1 MRKAKLMSRI
11 NFEGD
16 AVTNIKQESLQ
27 SVASLLQEQL
37 KLEELIESL
46 EETLKIQKDNLRKLS
61 GETIPT
67 KMAELGLT
75 ATEMLDG
82 SKVKVVE
89 DIYVSIP
96 KDAKRSTACYQWLTD
111 NGLGDI
117 IKNQVGIA
125 FGMGEK
131 QQAEKLQDYI
141 KETLGYMPEVKI
153 SVHPSTLKAT
163 FRKWHEEGRSVPDNM
178 FNLFIGQKTK
188 ITRKS

>member
-1 MRKAKLMSRI
+1 MRKAKLMSKI

-27 SVASLLQEQL
+27 SVAALLQEQL

-46 EETLKIQKDNLRKLS
+46 EETVKIQKENLRKLS

-75 ATEMLDG
+75 ATEMSDG

-96 KDAKRSTACYQWLTD
+96 KDAKRSTDCYQWLTD

-141 KETLGYMPEVKI
+141 KETLGYIPEVKV

>member
-1 MRKAKLMSRI
+1 MRKAKLMSKI

-46 EETLKIQKDNLRKLS
+46 EETVKIQKENLRKLS

-141 KETLGYMPEVKI
+141 KETLGYIPEVKV

>member
-1 MRKAKLMSRI
+1 MRKAKLMSKI

-27 SVASLLQEQL
+27 SVAALLQEQL

-46 EETLKIQKDNLRKLS
+46 EETVKIQKENLRKLS

-141 KETLGYMPEVKI
+141 KETLGYIPEVKI

>member
-1 MRKAKLMSRI
+1 MRKAKLMSKI

-27 SVASLLQEQL
+27 TVANLLQEQL

-46 EETLKIQKDNLRKLS
+46 EETVKIQKENLRKLS

-82 SKVKVVE
+82 SKVQVVE

-96 KDAKRSTACYQWLTD
+96 KDAKKSSDCYQWLTD

-141 KETLGYMPEVKI
+141 KETLGYIPEVKI

>member
-96 KDAKRSTACYQWLTD
+96 KDAKRSSDCYQWLTD

-141 KETLGYMPEVKI
+141 KETLGYIPEVKV

>member
-1 MRKAKLMSRI
+1 MRKAKLMSKI

-141 KETLGYMPEVKI
+141 KETLGYIPEVKI

>member
-141 KETLGYMPEVKI
+141 KETLGYIPEVKV

>member
-1 MRKAKLMSRI
+1 MRKAKLMSKI

-46 EETLKIQKDNLRKLS
+46 EETVKIQKENLRKLS

-96 KDAKRSTACYQWLTD
+96 KDAKRSTQCYQWLTD

-141 KETLGYMPEVKI
+141 KETLGYIPEVKV

>member
-1 MRKAKLMSRI
+1 MRKAKLMSKI

-27 SVASLLQEQL
+27 TVANLLQEQL

-46 EETLKIQKDNLRKLS
+46 EETVKIQKENLRKLS

-82 SKVKVVE
+82 SKVQVVE

-96 KDAKRSTACYQWLTD
+96 KDAKRSTDCYQWLTD

-141 KETLGYMPEVKI
+141 KETLGYIPEVKI

>member
-1 MRKAKLMSRI
+1 MRKAKLMSKI

-46 EETLKIQKDNLRKLS
+46 EETVKIQKDNLRKLS

-96 KDAKRSTACYQWLTD
+96 KDAKRSTDCYQWLTD

-141 KETLGYMPEVKI
+141 KETLGYIPEVKV

>member
-1 MRKAKLMSRI
+1 MRKAKLMSKI

-27 SVASLLQEQL
+27 SVAALLQEQL

-46 EETLKIQKDNLRKLS
+46 EETVKIQKDNLRKLS

-141 KETLGYMPEVKI
+141 KETLGYIPEVKI

>member
-141 KETLGYMPEVKI
+141 KETLGYIPEVKI

>member
-1 MRKAKLMSRI
+1 MRKAKLMSKI

-27 SVASLLQEQL
+27 SVANLLQEQL

-46 EETLKIQKDNLRKLS
+46 EETVKIQKENLRKLS

-82 SKVKVVE
+82 SKVQVVE

-96 KDAKRSTACYQWLTD
+96 KDAKKSSDCYQWLTD

-141 KETLGYMPEVKI
+141 KETLGYIPEVKV

>member
-1 MRKAKLMSRI
+1 MRKAKLMSKI

-46 EETLKIQKDNLRKLS
+46 EETVKIQKENLRKLS

-82 SKVKVVE
+82 SKVQVVE

-96 KDAKRSTACYQWLTD
+96 KDAKKSSDCYQWLTD

-141 KETLGYMPEVKI
+141 KETLGYIPEVKV

>member
-1 MRKAKLMSRI
+1 MRKAKLMSKI

-46 EETLKIQKDNLRKLS
+46 EETVKIQKDNLRKLS

-75 ATEMLDG
+75 ATEMSDG

-117 IKNQVGIA
+117 IKTQVGIA

-141 KETLGYMPEVKI
+141 KETLGYIPEVKI

-178 FNLFIGQKTK
+178 FNLFIGLKTK

>member
-1 MRKAKLMSRI
+1 MRKAKLMSKI

-141 KETLGYMPEVKI
+141 KETLGYIPEVKV

>member
-1 MRKAKLMSRI
+1 MRKAKLMSKI

-46 EETLKIQKDNLRKLS
+46 EETVKIQKDNLRKLS

-96 KDAKRSTACYQWLTD
+96 KDAKRSTQCYQWLTD

-141 KETLGYMPEVKI
+141 KETLGYIPEVKI

>member
-1 MRKAKLMSRI
+1 MRKAKLMSKI

-27 SVASLLQEQL
+27 SVAALLQEQL

-46 EETLKIQKDNLRKLS
+46 EETVKIQKENLRKLS

-96 KDAKRSTACYQWLTD
+96 KAAKRSTACYQWLTD

-141 KETLGYMPEVKI
+141 KETLGYIPEVKI

>member
-1 MRKAKLMSRI
+1 MRKAKLMSKI

-27 SVASLLQEQL
+27 TVANLLQEQL

-46 EETLKIQKDNLRKLS
+46 EETVKIQKENLRKLS

-82 SKVKVVE
+82 SKVQVVE

-96 KDAKRSTACYQWLTD
+96 KDAKRSTDCYQWLTD

-141 KETLGYMPEVKI
+141 KETLGYIPEVKV

>member
-1 MRKAKLMSRI
+1 MRKAKLMSKI

-27 SVASLLQEQL
+27 SVAALLQEQL

-46 EETLKIQKDNLRKLS
+46 EETVKIQKENLRKLS

-96 KDAKRSTACYQWLTD
+96 KDAKRSTQCYQWLTD

-141 KETLGYMPEVKI
+141 KETLGYIPEVKI

>member
-1 MRKAKLMSRI
+1 MRKAKLMSKI

-27 SVASLLQEQL
+27 SVAALLQEQL

-46 EETLKIQKDNLRKLS
+46 EETVKIQKENLRKLS

-96 KDAKRSTACYQWLTD
+96 KDAKRSTDCYQWLTD

-141 KETLGYMPEVKI
+141 KETLGYIPEVKI

>member
-1 MRKAKLMSRI
+1 MSKI

-27 SVASLLQEQL
+27 SVAALLQEQL

-46 EETLKIQKDNLRKLS
+46 EETVKIQKENLRKLS

-96 KDAKRSTACYQWLTD
+96 KDAKRSTHCYQWLTD

-141 KETLGYMPEVKI
+141 KETLGYIPEVKV

>member
-1 MRKAKLMSRI
+1 MRKAKLMSKI

-27 SVASLLQEQL
+27 SVAALLQEQL

-46 EETLKIQKDNLRKLS
+46 EETIKMQKENLRKLS

-96 KDAKRSTACYQWLTD
+96 KDAKRSTQCYQWLTD

-141 KETLGYMPEVKI
+141 KETLGYIPEVKV

>member
-1 MRKAKLMSRI
+1 MRKAKLMSKI

-27 SVASLLQEQL
+27 SVAALLQEQL

-46 EETLKIQKDNLRKLS
+46 EETVKIQKENLRKLS

-141 KETLGYMPEVKI
+141 KETLGYIPEVKV

>member
-1 MRKAKLMSRI
+1 MRKAKLMSKI

-27 SVASLLQEQL
+27 SVANLLQEQL

-46 EETLKIQKDNLRKLS
+46 EETIKIQKENLRKLS

-96 KDAKRSTACYQWLTD
+96 KDAKRSTQCYQWLTD

-141 KETLGYMPEVKI
+141 KETLGYIPEVKI

>member
-1 MRKAKLMSRI
+1 MRKAKLMSKI

-27 SVASLLQEQL
+27 SVAALLQEQL

-46 EETLKIQKDNLRKLS
+46 EETVKIQKENLRKLS

-82 SKVKVVE
+82 SKVQVVE

-96 KDAKRSTACYQWLTD
+96 KDAKRSTDCYQWLTD

-141 KETLGYMPEVKI
+141 KETLGYIPEVKI

>member
-1 MRKAKLMSRI
+1 MRKAKLMSKI

-46 EETLKIQKDNLRKLS
+46 EETVKIQKDNLRKLS

-75 ATEMLDG
+75 ATEMSDG

-96 KDAKRSTACYQWLTD
+96 KDAKRSTQCYQWLTD

-141 KETLGYMPEVKI
+141 KETLGYIPEVKV

>member
-1 MRKAKLMSRI
+1 MRKAKLMNRI

-27 SVASLLQEQL
+27 TVANLLQEQL

-46 EETLKIQKDNLRKLS
+46 EETLKIQKENLRKLS

-82 SKVKVVE
+82 SKVQVVE

-96 KDAKRSTACYQWLTD
+96 KDAKRSTDCYQWLTD

-117 IKNQVGIA
+117 IKNQVGMA
-125 FGMGEK
+125 FGMGERK
-131 QQAEKLQDYI
+131 QAEKLQDYI
-141 KETLGYMPEVKI
+141 RDTLGYIPEVKI

>member
-96 KDAKRSTACYQWLTD
+96 KDAQRSTDCYQWLTD

-141 KETLGYMPEVKI
+141 KETLGYIPEVKI

>member
-1 MRKAKLMSRI
+1 MRKAKLMSKI

-27 SVASLLQEQL
+27 SVAALLQEQL

-46 EETLKIQKDNLRKLS
+46 EETVKIQKDNLRKLS

-96 KDAKRSTACYQWLTD
+96 KDAKRSTQCYQWLTD

-141 KETLGYMPEVKI
+141 KETLGYIPEVKV

>member
-1 MRKAKLMSRI
+1 MRKAKLMSKI

-27 SVASLLQEQL
+27 SVAALLQEQL

-46 EETLKIQKDNLRKLS
+46 EETVKIQKENLRKLS

-96 KDAKRSTACYQWLTD
+96 KDAKRSTQCYQWLTD

-141 KETLGYMPEVKI
+141 KETLGYIPEVKV